1 MELMIQIISVLS
13 SIKEKKKSES
23 NWMTFKVM
31 KETLKSVNLEF
42 YFS

>member
-1 MELMIQIISVLS
+1 MEQMIQIISVLS
-13 SIKEKKKSES
+13 SIKEKKSES